1 MNNPV
6 LFEKMPENVLWIN
19 RSKAEGIGV
28 NDGDTV
34 RVSQNGHW
42 ETIRAKVTDMIHPEA
57 IFVIH
62 GFGHRLAAE
71 SRALGKGLAD
81 NNFMSGGLTV
91 WDQAGGA
98 IAYQEHFVKVE
109 KA

>member
-1 MNNPV
+1 MKSV
-6 LFEKMPENVLWIN
+6 TLA
-19 RSKAEGIGV
+19 R
-28 NDGDTV
+28 T
-34 RVSQNGHW
+34 
-42 ETIRAKVTDMIHPEA
+42 VTDFIHPEA

-62 GFGHRLAAE
+62 GFGHRLPVE
-71 SRALGKGLAD
+71 SRAYGKGLAD
-81 NNFMSGGLTV
+81 NMFMKDGLTK